1 MCFSSS
7 YSATGCPVIGL
18 EPFFR
23 VCVGMGRE
31 WETKLKL
38 ALAMAH
44 MNDAEAIMQ
53 QACRKE
59 QGCANVL
66 ELLRYQEYQARL
78 QVHLC
83 RRDTNAEAASA
94 VAPAEA
100 PEALA
105 VARTNLARARDK
117 HRAAVDDHLGAKE
130 QRISAECYEQRATG
144 KLRKAQQWWNDGSE
158 ATFCSGIYSH
168 LYSFAGYSSH
178 SARLLTAKMARV
190 PYVCCG
196 ILGHWTFF
204 QYNGCLFAN
213 KDN

>member
-44 MNDAEAIMQ
+44 MNDAQAIVQ
-53 QACRKE
+53 QAWRKE
-59 QGCANVL
+59 QGCASVL
-66 ELLRYQEYQARL
+66 ELLRDQEDQARL

-94 VAPAEA
+94 VAPAVSPTKA
-100 PEALA
+100 PADALA

-117 HRAAVDDHLGAKE
+117 HRVAGDDHLDAKE
-130 QRISAECYEQRATG
+130 WRISAECYEQRATG
-144 KLRKAQQWWNDGSE
+144 KLRKAQQWVERCEQSNVLQRNLLPFVFICGLQLQNWY
-158 ATFCSGIYSH
+158 TTLFCNAAYRKN
-168 LYSFAGYSSH
+168 YESSL
-178 SARLLTAKMARV
+178 RLLWGLV
-190 PYVCCG
+190 
-196 ILGHWTFF
+196 
-204 QYNGCLFAN
+204 
-213 KDN
+213 